1 MFYNFVQYLRD
12 EFPAELIY
20 SNGRIKIAGQT
31 VIPDRNIL
39 VNESGGG
46 EQPWTQYAQP
56 TVQIITR
63 DFAVTDARKLAW
75 DIYKKISSKFGQQF
89 PLATVD
95 GIVYNAI
102 QSAQITG
109 IQEPFNLGADDEGRF
124 EFTTNYKI
132 IYNRV

>member
-1 MFYNFVQYLRD
+1 MFYNFIQYLRD
-12 EFPAELIY
+12 EFPAEIIY
-20 SNGRIKIAGQT
+20 SNGRILIAGQT

-39 VNESGGG
+39 VNESGGS
-46 EQPWTQYAQP
+46 EQPWTQYVEK
-56 TVQIITR
+56 TVQIITI

-75 DIYKKISSKFGQQF
+75 DIYEKITSKFGQQF

-132 IYNRV
+132 IYDRV

>member
-1 MFYNFVQYLRD
+1 MFYNFIQYLRD
-12 EFPAELIY
+12 EFPAETIY
-20 SNGRIKIAGQT
+20 SNGRILIAGQT
-31 VIPDRNIL
+31 VIPDRNLL

-46 EQPWTQYAQP
+46 EQPWTQYSQP
-56 TVQIITR
+56 TVQIIAR

-75 DIYKKISSKFGQQF
+75 DIYNKISSKFGQQF

-109 IQEPFNLGADDEGRF
+109 LQEPFNLGPDIEGRY

>member
-20 SNGRIKIAGQT
+20 SNGRILIAGQT
-31 VIPDRNIL
+31 VIPDRNLL

-46 EQPWTQYAQP
+46 EQPWTQYASP
-56 TVQIITR
+56 TVQIISR
-63 DFAVTDARKLAW
+63 DIDTTKARKLAW
-75 DIYKKISSKFGQQF
+75 DVYEKITSKFGQQF
-89 PLATVD
+89 PIATVD

-109 IQEPFNLGADDEGRF
+109 LQQPYNLGADDEGRF

-132 IYNRV
+132 IYNRM